1 MGNPMSLFDSHVL
14 LWSLAFPE
22 RLGKRLWAKIDAQS
36 SFLFSPLSIFELQLV
51 AMKGKLPPLP
61 ESLSKLALE
70 AGMTELPF
78 DARAAEDAQ
87 HLRQLLGTDPFDWM
101 LVSQAQSAGC
111 DFYTADLRLLGLGLP
126 FIKDATL

>member
-22 RLGKRLWAKIDAQS
+22 RLGKRLRAKFDAQS
-36 SFLFSPLSIFELQLV
+36 PFLFSPLSIFELQLV
-51 AMKGKLPPLP
+51 AIKGKLPPLP

-70 AGMTELPF
+70 AGMTELPY
-78 DARAAEDAQ
+78 DARAAEDAR

-111 DFYTADLRLLGLGLP
+111 DFYTADRRLLGLGLP